1 VSKAFTRES
10 DDDAERPIARPRSA
24 LPPGAKNYLT
34 PDGERRLRAESGR
47 LLQVERPALAR
58 ATGGGENAQ
67 RLAAID
73 RRLREIEE
81 SLATAIVVPTPP
93 QPWDKVLFG
102 AMVSVRDDTGEADE
116 YRIVGVD
123 EVDLD
128 RGWVSY
134 LSPIARALLNAPR
147 GGRVKFRF
155 PSGEKELEILEI
167 RYQS

>member
-1 VSKAFTRES
+1 
-10 DDDAERPIARPRSA
+10 
-24 LPPGAKNYLT
+24 
-34 PDGERRLRAESGR
+34 
-47 LLQVERPALAR
+47 
-58 ATGGGENAQ
+58 
-67 RLAAID
+67 
-73 RRLREIEE
+73 
-81 SLATAIVVPTPP
+81 
-93 QPWDKVLFG
+93 
-102 AMVSVRDDTGEADE
+102 MVSVRDDTGEADE